1 MRNVLKSYQ
10 KRLVNLSSNNKSLL
24 LRKLLKG
31 QYIDVHKFDFLQKEA
46 SFSIIRKL
54 IEGKTN
60 IDLTPV
66 ADSRD
71 ENVNLV
77 SRDLTRLER
86 LNKFL
91 FDEHGSRDLYVG
103 WPFVRGKFSDGT
115 HIHAPLLFFPVAL
128 LKSDKKWSLTHRS
141 DVNVALNKSFL
152 LAYGYYNGIS
162 IDEEMTE
169 RNLEDFDTDHLV
181 FRTSLY
187 QFFKE
192 SQIEINFNSDN
203 FADILQSFSEF
214 NKQSFDEL
222 HKDGELKLFPEA
234 VLGIFPQSG
243 SYLVP
248 DYEKIQNES
257 IFSDLEEF
265 FASKHSTSEEETKYT
280 FLNRVREDVTYTPL
294 KMDAFQEN
302 ALKAAKLGKSFVVQG
317 PPGTGKSQ
325 LITNLISDFVARGK
339 RVLLVSQKRAALD
352 VVFDRFD
359 ALDMQQF
366 MGLVHDFRNDRK
378 SIYEKI
384 AKQIDKIEE
393 YKQLNNSL
401 DSIQLERQF
410 GQYSKQ
416 IDSLTEEME
425 EFRSALFDESECG
438 VSVKELYLTSDL
450 NETSVNVKQE
460 YQYFKFNDII
470 DLVSSS
476 KRYAAYAAVFR
487 TENYPLLDRKNFSS
501 YDLSSL
507 KRMQEFI
514 EEIPRVR
521 EAIAA
526 QTQSIINH
534 PIEIEECIS
543 ILGKKERAKELLSKT
558 HNPEVYGLFRQLV
571 KVHTRDTDYTWL
583 ADHERLLMN
592 CFNGVG
598 VEQSL
603 SQEEIGPIQAS
614 LQVAIESRRNVFK
627 YIKWWVFSKDR
638 KKVNKVLITNQL
650 KTNRIGIKA
659 LIQMIDSRLNLGHN
673 LSILHRKGWVSKYE
687 GEITK
692 GALQNW
698 FHSLKEAFRSKIIF
712 YSYRNFKE
720 YFNTGLLSYEEFSDK
735 INSVYQVIDN
745 IPEAWNRWSIYFT
758 ENQLR
763 KITSDKEWLSKIEE
777 ALNNDFDDLCDFDKL
792 REELPNYQIKVA
804 NEIVL
809 AMGAFEDQ
817 KFESI
822 LVNSLKLQWID
833 HIETK
838 YPVLRAVSSRKFK
851 QMEAD
856 LQNNIREKLRIS
868 NEILLL
874 KARERIYEHIEYNR
888 LNNMVTYREIK
899 HQVTKK
905 RRIWPVRKLIANHS
919 EELFDLIPC
928 WMASPEAVS
937 AIFPMERLFD
947 IVIFDEASQ
956 CFTERGIPAMF
967 RGNQLVIAGDSQQL
981 RPNDLYKP
989 RWDDTEEEDIALEV
1003 DSLLELSE
1011 KYLMNI
1017 QLKGHYRSKKAELIA
1032 FSNTH
1037 FYQDGLRLLPD
1048 RLLVNKHEPAIK
1060 YIKVDGVWENNTN
1073 RVEADKVIELIK
1085 QHIKLTPQKSI
1096 GIITFNAKQQELI
1109 LDLLD
1114 EEVIA
1119 GTLELPSN
1127 LMVKNIENVQGDE
1140 RDIII
1145 FSTAYAP
1152 TKSGKLMMQFGS
1164 LNIAGGEN
1172 RLNVAVT
1179 RAREGIMMVSS
1190 ILPDQLKVE
1199 NVKNNG
1205 PKLLKAYLVFA
1216 KLVSDGKYEPKPY
1229 TPSRSNANWYLKNS
1243 IINWASDAYPNLE
1256 FKDELPFADITIKK
1270 GEDYAALLLTDDD
1283 LYLQNPSVKDLH
1295 AYTPFTLSKNNWRFI
1310 GVFSREWWKK
1320 KEDVQEAIARFLNQ
1334 HLPDE

>member
-10 KRLVNLSSNNKSLL
+10 KRLVNLTANNKSLL
-24 LRKLLKG
+24 LRKLFKG
-31 QYIDVHKFDFLQKEA
+31 QYIDVHRFDFLQKES
-46 SFSIIRKL
+46 SFSIIKNL
-54 IEGKTN
+54 IGGKQK
-60 IDLTPV
+60 IPLTPI

-71 ENVNLV
+71 EQVNLV
-77 SRDLTRLER
+77 NRDLIRLER

-91 FDEHGSRDLYVG
+91 FDEHGSRDLYIG

-115 HIHAPLLFFPVAL
+115 HVHAPLLFFPVDL
-128 LKSDKKWSLTHRS
+128 LKSDNKWSLTHRS

-187 QFFKE
+187 QFFKD
-192 SQIEINFNSDN
+192 SQIELNFNSDN
-203 FADILQSFSEF
+203 FADVLQYFSEF
-214 NKQSFDEL
+214 TKQDFDDL
-222 HKDGELKLFPEA
+222 HKNGELKLFPEA

-248 DYEKIQNES
+248 DYEKMQEES

-265 FASKHSTSEEETKYT
+265 FASKHSTSEEDTKYT
-280 FLNRVREDVTYTPL
+280 FLNRVKEDVTYTPL
-294 KMDAFQEN
+294 KMDAYQEN

-325 LITNLISDFVARGK
+325 LITNLISDFIARGK

-352 VVFDRFD
+352 VVYNRFDR
-359 ALDMQQF
+359 LDMQPF

-378 SIYEKI
+378 SIYAQI
-384 AKQIDKIEE
+384 ARQIDKIDE

-410 GQYSKQ
+410 GQFSRR
-416 IDSLTEEME
+416 IDALTEEME
-425 EFRSALFDESECG
+425 EFRFALFDESECG
-438 VSVKELYLTSDL
+438 ISVKELYLTSNLDAP
-450 NETSVNVKQE
+450 SVNVKQE
-460 YQYFKFNDII
+460 YQYFNFNEIEEQ
-470 DLVSSS
+470 SART
-476 KRYAAYAAVFR
+476 KRYANYASVFR
-487 TENYPLLDRKNFSS
+487 AENYPLLDRRSFSS
-501 YDLSSL
+501 YDISVL
-507 KRMQEFI
+507 KRMQEFL
-514 EEIPRVR
+514 EEIPRVK

-526 QTQSIINH
+526 QTNEIVNH
-534 PIEIEECIS
+534 PIEIEECLS
-543 ILGKKERAKELLSKT
+543 ILEKKERAKELLGKL
-558 HNPEVYGLFRQLV
+558 HNPEVYDLFRQLM

-583 ADHERLLMN
+583 ADHERMLMN
-592 CFNGVG
+592 CFKGVG

-603 SQEEIGPIQAS
+603 SKKEIGPIQAS
-614 LQVAIESRRNVFK
+614 LQVAIEARRNVFK
-627 YIKWWVFSKDR
+627 YLKWRVFSKDR
-638 KKVNKVLITNQL
+638 KRVNEVLL
-650 KTNRIGIKA
+650 KNNLKPNRIGLKA
-659 LIQMIDSRLNLGHN
+659 LIQMVDNRLNLDHN
-673 LSILHRKGWVSKYE
+673 LSILFNKGWVKKQE
-687 GEITK
+687 GAITK

-698 FHSLKEAFRSKIIF
+698 YHSLKEAFRAKLIF

-720 YFNTGLLSYEEFSDK
+720 YFNTERLSFEELSDK
-735 INSVYQVIDN
+735 INSLYQVIDN
-745 IPEAWNRWSIYFT
+745 IPEAWNRWSIYYT

-763 KITSDKEWLSKIEE
+763 KITKEAEWLARIVEVLE
-777 ALNNDFDDLCDFDKL
+777 NDFDDLCDFDKL
-792 REELPNYQIKVA
+792 CEELPNYEIKVA
-804 NEIVL
+804 NEIIA

-817 KFESI
+817 AFEEI
-822 LVNSLKLQWID
+822 LINSLKLQWIN

-838 YPVLRAVSSRKFK
+838 YPVLRSVSSRKFK

-874 KARERIYEHIEYNR
+874 RARERIYEHVEYNR

-899 HQVTKK
+899 HQVTKQ
-905 RRIWPVRKLIANHS
+905 RRIWPLRKLIANHS
-919 EELFDLIPC
+919 EQLFDLIPC

-937 AIFPMERLFD
+937 AIFPMEKLFD

-967 RGNQLVIAGDSQQL
+967 RGNQLVVAGDNQQL
-981 RPNDLYKP
+981 RPNDLYKA
-989 RWDDTEEEDIALEV
+989 RWDDIEEEEIALEV

-1011 KYLMNI
+1011 QYLMNI

-1032 FSNTH
+1032 FSNEH
-1037 FYQDGLRLLPD
+1037 FYDNALKLLPD
-1048 RLLVNKHEPAIK
+1048 RELVNKHEPAIN
-1060 YIKVDGVWENNTN
+1060 YIKVEGVWEKNTN
-1073 RVEADKVIELIK
+1073 RVEADKIIELIK
-1085 QHIKLTPQKSI
+1085 EQLKTAPEKSI
-1096 GIITFNAKQQELI
+1096 GIVTFNAKQQELI

-1114 EEVIA
+1114 EEV
-1119 GTLELPSN
+1119 GQGFMELPPD

-1152 TKSGKLMMQFGS
+1152 TKSGKMMMQFGS

-1179 RAREGIMMVSS
+1179 RAREKIMMVTS
-1190 ILPDQLKVE
+1190 IWPDQLKVE
-1199 NVKNNG
+1199 RVKNKG
-1205 PKLLKAYLVFA
+1205 PKLLKAYLSFA
-1216 KLVSDGKYEPKPY
+1216 KLVSDGGYIPTPY
-1229 TPSRSNANWYLKNS
+1229 TLSKTNSHWYLKNN
-1243 IINWASDAYPNLE
+1243 IIKWANETYPDFE
-1256 FKDELPFADITIKK
+1256 FIDELPFADITIKK
-1270 GEDYAALLLTDDD
+1270 GKDYGGLLLTDDD

-1295 AYTPFTLSKNNWRFI
+1295 AYTPFTLSKNNWRFS
-1310 GVFSREWWKK
+1310 GFFSREWWKK
-1320 KEDVQEAIARFLNQ
+1320 KAEVQEAIARFLNQ
-1334 HLPDE
+1334 HLT